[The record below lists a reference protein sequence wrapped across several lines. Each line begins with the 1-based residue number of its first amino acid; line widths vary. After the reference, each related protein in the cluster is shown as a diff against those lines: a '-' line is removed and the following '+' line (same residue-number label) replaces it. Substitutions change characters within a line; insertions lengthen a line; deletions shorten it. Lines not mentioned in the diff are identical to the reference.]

1 MALDLTTQVQK
12 VLKDYSEDITDS
24 AKEVIPK
31 VAKDAAKKL
40 RSDSPKHTG
49 KYAKGWTS
57 KVEKS
62 RLSVTATVHGKTG
75 TYQLAHLLEHG
86 HANRGGGRTR
96 GIVHIAPVEEWAIKE
111 VETKLNEAIKK

>member
-1 MALDLTTQVQK
+1 MALDLTSQVQQA
-12 VLKDYSEDITDS
+12 LKDYSEDITDVTQ
-24 AKEVIPK
+24 EVVPK
-31 VAKDAAKKL
+31 VAKDAAKRL
-40 RSDSPKHTG
+40 RSDSPKRTG

-86 HANRGGGRTR
+86 HANRGGGRTP
-96 GIVHIAPVEEWAIKE
+96 GEVHIAPVEEWAIKE
-111 VETKLNEAIKK
+111 VETKISEAIKK